1 MGSYI
6 YISELVFHVLKKK
19 GGIMLKEGGLSSA
32 VAEKSFL
39 NTFLNVVNHLG
50 ADSLPIVI
58 TNISEKRQLASHF
71 YCLVVEENFFVLTK
85 RFPGKKVRYRLN
97 LSDFELQISGVSDEK
112 KYYSGLLTSLRQI
125 LIDIKSRDARVLR
138 KH

>member
-1 MGSYI
+1 
-6 YISELVFHVLKKK
+6 
-19 GGIMLKEGGLSSA
+19 MLKEGGLSSV

-50 ADSLPIVI
+50 MDSLPIII

-71 YCLVVEENFFVLTK
+71 YCLVVEKNFFVLTK
-85 RFPGKKVRYRLN
+85 RFPGKKVVYRLN
-97 LSDFELQISGVSDEK
+97 LSNFELEISGVSDEK

-138 KH
+138 KY